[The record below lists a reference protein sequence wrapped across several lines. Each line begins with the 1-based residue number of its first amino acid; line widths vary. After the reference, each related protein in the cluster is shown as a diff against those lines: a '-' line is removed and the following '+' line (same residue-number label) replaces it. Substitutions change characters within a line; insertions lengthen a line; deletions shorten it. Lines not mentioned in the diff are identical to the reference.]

1 MSNIGKKTIFFSPFV
16 QIKSNKS
23 KNFLLIGDKSTM
35 QALKINIPLKLTI
48 LKKNEKWNQISLSL
62 PATNK
67 PQSARSKDFKSLWG
81 TLRALLAKT
90 ISGFYKKH
98 AIKLKFIG
106 VGFKA
111 HLKKNLLILRLG
123 FSHKL
128 FCQIPNTVTITKIK
142 KRPIIFL
149 LQSHFLEIV
158 KTTAFR
164 LRSFKKPEPYKGK
177 GILFINENLKLKE
190 SKKASK

>member
-67 PQSARSKDFKSLWG
+67 PLSARSKDFKSLWG